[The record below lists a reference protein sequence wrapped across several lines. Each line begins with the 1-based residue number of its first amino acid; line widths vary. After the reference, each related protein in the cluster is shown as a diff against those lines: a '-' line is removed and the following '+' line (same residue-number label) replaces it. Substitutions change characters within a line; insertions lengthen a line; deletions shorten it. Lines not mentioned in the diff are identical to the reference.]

1 MRDRRRQ
8 LEHPGKGCLHAAAGF
23 LEAFRYALE
32 IFIRCAAARPR
43 DPMNNFVGDIPIHKM
58 YQNVSGIG
66 QTFSMPFFE
75 LPEFT
80 SLVSHIRKLEE
91 EETQGILTL
100 A

>member
-1 MRDRRRQ
+1 M
-8 LEHPGKGCLHAAAGF
+8 EHPGKECLFAASGF

-43 DPMNNFVGDIPIHKM
+43 DTTNNFVGDVPIHKM

-66 QTFSMPFFE
+66 HTFSMPFFQ

-91 EETQGILTL
+91 EEKKGVLTL

>member
-1 MRDRRRQ
+1 M
-8 LEHPGKGCLHAAAGF
+8 EHPGRECLYAAGGF

-32 IFIRCAAARPR
+32 IFISCAAARPR
-43 DPMNNFVGDIPIHKM
+43 DPMNNFVGDIPIHKI
-58 YQNVSGIG
+58 YQKVSGIG
-66 QTFSMPFFE
+66 QIFCMPFFE

-91 EETQGILTL
+91 EETKGVLTL